1 MRRSKMERRNESGDG
16 FGEPTRRD
24 ADARVS
30 GLKERGNAMKKRGKA
45 DTKNGN
51 PERGSR
57 NGHAETGAIERAI
70 ENHGITCVLM
80 YAECELLHFTRLLTI
95 SSVLLVDI
103 FALPSNFV
111 IGFR

>member
-57 NGHAETGAIERAI
+57 NGHALDRDG
-70 ENHGITCVLM
+70 G
-80 YAECELLHFTRLLTI
+80 
-95 SSVLLVDI
+95 D
-103 FALPSNFV
+103 
-111 IGFR
+111 